1 MEEERVVHLLHELPL
16 QRASAG
22 FTTRVLR
29 RLDETPASRSAAPRG
44 MRRLDRLMVATAT
57 VAALGLSITLL
68 QRERAGGPL
77 AAGLASAHTAA
88 IANSANLAA
97 RAAGGRLAATLQG
110 QPERRLAPQ
119 RLAFGASPA
128 AGPAALQANFVQ
140 ARAMLRQLRQE
151 SGRLERDLHSLR
163 GSGGSSGS
171 SGSRFSRSA
180 AAPASASSI
189 YLGGDESVDLVLTPA
204 RIRARQPA
212 PDPAD
217 RDDGELNYS
226 L

>member
-44 MRRLDRLMVATAT
+44 MRRLDRLMVAAAT

-77 AAGLASAHTAA
+77 AAGLASAPTAT
-88 IANSANLAA
+88 NLAA
-97 RAAGGRLAATLQG
+97 RAAGGRMAATLQG
-110 QPERRLAPQ
+110 RTERRLTPQ
-119 RLAFGASPA
+119 PLAYGASPA
-128 AGPAALQANFVQ
+128 AGTAAQQPSFVQ

-163 GSGGSSGS
+163 GSGGS
-171 SGSRFSRSA
+171 RLPRT
-180 AAPASASSI
+180 AAPTSASSI

-204 RIRARQPA
+204 RIRARQPV